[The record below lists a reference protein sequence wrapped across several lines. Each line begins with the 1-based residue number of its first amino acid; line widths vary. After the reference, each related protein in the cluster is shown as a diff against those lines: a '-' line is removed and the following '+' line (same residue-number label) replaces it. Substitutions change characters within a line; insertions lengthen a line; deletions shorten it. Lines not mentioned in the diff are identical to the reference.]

1 VELDPLLPDAH
12 AALGAVLTWLHQ
24 YDESVAAFER
34 AIALN
39 PNYADWRFGWA
50 LVPAGD
56 SRRAIEV
63 LRASKRLDPF
73 HGRLLLSYL
82 GVTHFMLEE
91 HTQALAIMRD
101 FVAQAPARPWGHAM
115 LALILAQLGRA
126 EEATTEAAETLR
138 LDSTFTVSAKSV
150 AAFKRPADHERF
162 YSAWRLAGFA

>member
-1 VELDPLLPDAH
+1 
-12 AALGAVLTWLHQ
+12 
-24 YDESVAAFER
+24 
-34 AIALN
+34 
-39 PNYADWRFGWA
+39 
-50 LVPAGD
+50 
-56 SRRAIEV
+56 
-63 LRASKRLDPF
+63 
-73 HGRLLLSYL
+73 
-82 GVTHFMLEE
+82 MLEE

-150 AAFKRPADHERF
+150 AAFKRPEDHERF